1 MYGLPSAG
9 CATCSHGRAPSR
21 PAGALGA
28 GVRRVA
34 SETSSAP
41 GYEISATTT
50 TSKVI
55 RTRPITMRAA
65 SKTSR
70 SERPTAR
77 RGLRSDRRRRW
88 GCHAARRPKRESAAA
103 NGCRSRWR
111 RAPTPR
117 TGARADRAP
126 GPWSPRDLPDRLE
139 KTVDLG
145 LGVVRRQAR
154 PNRARERFAPAG
166 RHLSLHL
173 RDVVPV
179 HVQEV
184 EDVRVGAKA
193 AVADSDGPFVAQG
206 RRDQAVVQPVDDEAR
221 QREAGAGRA
230 GLQTTKHPHAGNA
243 AQAGDHS

>member
-1 MYGLPSAG
+1 MPQKKVTMIHSNFESPLSSWRLTMSITQRTKAIG
-9 CATCSHGRAPSR
+9 CRKIASTISTMSLIMASVFHDRMQRARDAR
-21 PAGALGA
+21 PAA
-28 GVRRVA
+28 GRRV
-34 SETSSAP
+34 SP
-41 GYEISATTT
+41 
-50 TSKVI
+50 V
-55 RTRPITMRAA
+55 
-65 SKTSR
+65 
-70 SERPTAR
+70 
-77 RGLRSDRRRRW
+77 RGLLVGGFDP
-88 GCHAARRPKRESAAA
+88 A
-103 NGCRSRWR
+103 
-111 RAPTPR
+111 
-117 TGARADRAP
+117 
-126 GPWSPRDLPDRLE
+126 PRDLPDRLE

-206 RRDQAVVQPVDDEAR
+206 RRDQAVVQPVDDKAR

-230 GLQTTKHPHAGNA
+230 GLPTTKHPCAGNA
-243 AQAGDHS
+243 AQAGAHAASWP